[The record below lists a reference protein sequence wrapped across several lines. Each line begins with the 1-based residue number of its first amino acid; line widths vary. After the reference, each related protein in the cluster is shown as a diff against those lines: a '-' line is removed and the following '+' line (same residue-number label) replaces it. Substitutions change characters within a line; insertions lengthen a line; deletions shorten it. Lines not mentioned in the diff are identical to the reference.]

1 MSGAIP
7 PPRQSR
13 RGSLHVGLGTLT
25 LVGVAALIVVALLTA
40 DGVARREADSVRA
53 APAKS
58 SAAVAAPQDPASLRL
73 LVADLPPFVLELD
86 WGYGEADR
94 GPPEGRQRRRVGG
107 AVGEHALVTWFPLCD
122 RCRAADHVYLLWHG
136 SSVATQ
142 LANVQ
147 AAPSRD
153 GDGIWVLRRS
163 GAGPC
168 TVEEVGL
175 DGKRRT
181 IRRAPC
187 RTELLAELP
196 AGLLVTSAGTGGAST
211 ASMLLQPDGSAIRL
225 GGFDAQPVV
234 GNLVLTGVDR
244 STPLLLRDVSSGARV
259 RLRWPGR
266 LRPG

>member
-1 MSGAIP
+1 
-7 PPRQSR
+7 
-13 RGSLHVGLGTLT
+13 V
-25 LVGVAALIVVALLTA
+25 
-40 DGVARREADSVRA
+40 
-53 APAKS
+53 
-58 SAAVAAPQDPASLRL
+58 APQDPVGLRL

-86 WGYGEADR
+86 R
-94 GPPEGRQRRRVGG
+94 GTAKRIAGLPKDGSAGVSVEP
-107 AVGEHALVTWFPLCD
+107 VGEHALVTWFSLCD

-211 ASMLLQPDGSAIRL
+211 ASCCSSPTGVQSGSA
-225 GGFDAQPVV
+225 A
-234 GNLVLTGVDR
+234 
-244 STPLLLRDVSSGARV
+244 STLSQWSATSSSPAWIGAR
-259 RLRWPGR
+259 RSACAT
-266 LRPG
+266 